1 MNKLA
6 GNAKQ
11 EIWEVNPGLIAIEIE
26 LPVGLQIDGSVLISI
41 FERRENP
48 ARKAG

>member
-1 MNKLA
+1 LNKLA

-26 LPVGLQIDGSVLISI
+26 LPVGLQIDHLLDMI
-41 FERRENP
+41 FMRVRDQL
-48 ARKAG
+48 